1 MSSALVSSAYRVLA
15 VVGKG
20 GQRTLVPLA
29 PQTVRAIGAALGG
42 RTDGPLLVS
51 NSGGRLDRHDAAPIV
66 ARLARRAGLAK
77 HITPHSL
84 RHTMVTLALDAGVSL
99 RDVQDAARHADPRAT
114 RRYDRARHALDRHAT
129 YTLAAFVAEVVPSPT
144 GENHPF
150 PPSLPPRGR

>member
-1 MSSALVSSAYRVLA
+1 M
-15 VVGKG
+15 
-20 GQRTLVPLA
+20 
-29 PQTVRAIGAALGG
+29 
-42 RTDGPLLVS
+42 
-51 NSGGRLDRHDAAPIV
+51 

-84 RHTMVTLALDAGVSL
+84 RHTMVTLTLDAEVSL
-99 RDVQDAARHADPRAT
+99 RDVQDAARHADPRTT

-150 PPSLPPRGR
+150 PPSASSSTSMTSESRPRDQTCRLRMMRARPDDGD